1 MKDKVGETVR
11 ASREAWLKHRKALT
25 ELKQAADLYP
35 VSASIEFDYVAEL
48 LRRKAVKDFYYFTVV
63 SPQAR
68 YLHDLETGKIE
79 LTEPHN
85 LSTGEVNSS
94 QPYTLDFDEEV
105 GATLAGLQYATYKR
119 ARIDMTIAGEESYA
133 TGNGFYG
140 PAVCEAF
147 LKATDEVPAVF
158 AGAFQE
164 KLGGDPRIRE
174 AALSSLAGWVG
185 ARINLAPNRRHTQA
199 LNEQPGAKALDQLA
213 QALPAA
219 VVIEWAALSREESPA
234 VLVRGVE
241 RQIEEQGS
249 QAAKLHRKGKLA
261 EGQAE
266 LTTES
271 TENDLEEFER
281 KETLQQE
288 LNTLK
293 GWVEKA
299 GFSEDEAR
307 VYELD
312 MQTDHNTKLIA
323 QKLGKASSTVRQ
335 HRKRYRDKLRKV
347 SNDAAL

>member
-1 MKDKVGETVR
+1 MKDKVSEAVR
-11 ASREAWLKHRKALT
+11 ASREAWLKHRKAVR
-25 ELKQAADLYP
+25 ELKQAADFAP

-63 SPQAR
+63 SRQAR
-68 YLHDLETGKIE
+68 YLHDLETGKVE
-79 LTEPHN
+79 LTEPYN

-105 GATLAGLQYATYKR
+105 GATLAGLQYVTYKW
-119 ARIDMTIAGEESYA
+119 ARINMTIAGEESYA
-133 TGNGFYG
+133 SGKSFYG
-140 PAVCEAF
+140 PAVCAAF
-147 LKATDEVPAVF
+147 LKAIDEVPAVF

-199 LNEQPGAKALDQLA
+199 LTAQPGAKALDQFVQL
-213 QALPAA
+213 LPAA

-241 RQIEEQGS
+241 RQIEEEGS

-266 LTTES
+266 PATES

-281 KETLQQE
+281 NETLRQE
-288 LNTLK
+288 LNALR

-312 MQTDHNTKLIA
+312 MQTDHDTELIA
-323 QKLGKASSTVRQ
+323 QELGKASSTVRQ
-335 HRKRYRDKLRKV
+335 HRKRYRDKVRKV
-347 SNDAAL
+347 RDDAAL